1 MSTKTTLKIGLGVF
15 AAAVMI
21 GASQQMRSP
30 VSAASQEVSTERA
43 RVMAD
48 AIALQAFSEPA
59 DHSALSD
66 AQSSFVALRVALRV
80 AHLDAQAAQADR
92 RVEEA
97 LADALFA
104 APARLA
110 VADTERVAA
119 AVRAAEAR
127 WANLVVE
134 EQLAATKR
142 LEAERI
148 AAEQRAA
155 AEAAPIADA
164 AVGGRPFG
172 QGGNRFMC
180 G

>member
-59 DHSALSD
+59 DHSALAD
-66 AQSSFVALRVALRV
+66 AQSSFVALRVA
-80 AHLDAQAAQADR
+80 HLYAQAAQADR

-134 EQLAATKR
+134 EQVAATKR